1 MFLHLPRWATGLG
14 YPLLMFALLPHPRS
28 FRSPLL
34 LKAPQAGPSP
44 FLFLSPSI
52 TDSSRCAHLVYG
64 NAEFSLG
71 VWPVKF
77 YLSLVSPHLQQD
89 VTKILAQS
97 CKQSACPGLPGLS
110 PLADPS
116 LFSLHSLR
124 LKWARG
130 ESAPANTPVL
140 ESTGGTG
147 EGATDLGSV

>member
-1 MFLHLPRWATGLG
+1 M
-14 YPLLMFALLPHPRS
+14 
-28 FRSPLL
+28 
-34 LKAPQAGPSP
+34 
-44 FLFLSPSI
+44 
-52 TDSSRCAHLVYG
+52 YG

-116 LFSLHSLR
+116 LFPLHSLR
-124 LKWARG
+124 LKWVWG